1 MKYLMGGLLVVC
13 VILLNSCGD
22 VMIPV
27 SGGISTEI
35 GTHVAETQTATMWTA
50 TPVTPTFTPAPNP
63 KKIIEN
69 LNKFLKG
76 HNPLGQ
82 AIDAKFYVTEVTFEE
97 SVNPVAKTGL
107 WITVECEYLYH
118 SSCTAER
125 ALVVVLEALQQ
136 EETRKKILKQVPTTV
151 RTFKVIALD
160 RMQLIGIIDMSWADA
175 IAFAE
180 GKLLPEQLIG
190 RIYHSYP

>member
-1 MKYLMGGLLVVC
+1 MKYLTGGLLVVC

-22 VMIPV
+22 VIIPV
-27 SGGISTEI
+27 TGISTEI

-50 TPVTPTFTPAPNP
+50 TPVTPTSTPVPDP
-63 KKIIEN
+63 KKIIEIFN
-69 LNKFLKG
+69 SFIRG
-76 HNPLGQ
+76 HNPLGE

-97 SVNPVAKTGL
+97 SVNPAAKTVL
-107 WITVECEYLYH
+107 WITIECEYLQH

-125 ALVVVLEALQQ
+125 ALVEILETLQH
-136 EETRKKILKQVPTTV
+136 EKTRNKILEQVPATV
-151 RTFKVIALD
+151 RTLKVSALD
-160 RMQLIGIIDMSWADA
+160 RMQLIGIINIPWPDA

-180 GKLLPEQLIG
+180 GRLLPEQLIG